1 MNQELQEKIKEAKET
16 VATIDRETKI
26 MSESI
31 KLAVTNYRKVMA
43 NLKIDDFVTEGCL
56 AVELTTVHKSLI
68 CQTINNISEIHMK
81 DMLQA
86 ARINRAI

>member
-1 MNQELQEKIKEAKET
+1 MNQDLQAKIKEAKEMGEI
-16 VATIDRETKI
+16 VDRETKI

-43 NLKIDDFVTEGCL
+43 NLKVDEFVTEGCL
-56 AVELTTVHKSLI
+56 AVELANVHKSLI